1 MNLVRW
7 NPWNEMWDLRNR
19 INRTFGGTMFPV
31 ARDQEELSLS
41 CWNPAVDIYQEEN
54 NIVITAELPG
64 VDKEHLTVDVK
75 ERVLTLKG
83 ERSGD
88 NEVNKEHFYRRERV
102 YGTFERAFTLPA
114 EVDPDKIQA
123 DFKDGVLKINVP
135 RSEKEQPKQITI
147 H

>member
-7 NPWNEMWDLRNR
+7 NPWNDRLYFRNR
-19 INRTFGGTMFPV
+19 FNRLFDGSMFP
-31 ARDQEELSLS
+31 AERNDDSMGLSN
-41 CWNPAVDIYQEEN
+41 WNPVVDIFDKDD

-64 VDKEHLTVDVK
+64 VDKDHVSVDVK

-88 NEVNKEHFYRRERV
+88 NEVKEDNYYRRERV
-102 YGTFERAFTLPA
+102 YGRFERSFTLPENVDSEKIAA
-114 EVDPDKIQA
+114 E
-123 DFKDGVLKINVP
+123 FKDGVLKIEVP
-135 RSEKEQPKQITI
+135 RPEKLTPKQITV